1 MAENSFSSL
10 SSRQPHRLFLPLM
23 IGGGVSV
30 VLTLFAIGYL
40 ILTTPE
46 PVPDDIYTIMQKAK
60 TKTEADKA
68 DKADT
73 SEDAETVI
81 PDNATLLPD
90 GTFDFAKYSYYSFPL
105 PFVSNLASG
114 KGMITA
120 EIAIATYGATMASE
134 KVMKQLETFNP
145 KIRSEINLKLSDQ
158 ALSDVDTVEKRSKL
172 AKKLLQEVRIV
183 VDGPVMKESS
193 TITDFHFTKF
203 VISGTQ

>member
-1 MAENSFSSL
+1 MAENSFSSS

-40 ILTTPE
+40 TLTKPE

-60 TKTEADKA
+60 AKAEADKA
-68 DKADT
+68 GNSK
-73 SEDAETVI
+73 DAETAI
-81 PDNATLLPD
+81 PENATLLPD

-114 KGMITA
+114 KGMLTVEVA
-120 EIAIATYGATMASE
+120 VATYGNTLASE

-145 KIRSEINLKLSDQ
+145 KIRSAINLKLSDQ
-158 ALSDVDTVEKRSKL
+158 NLSDIDTVDKRNKL
-172 AKKLLQEVRIV
+172 AKTLLQEVKLL
-183 VDGPVMKESS
+183 VDGPNMDGPSA
-193 TITDFHFTKF
+193 ITDFHFVKF
-203 VISGTQ
+203 VISGAQ

>member
-1 MAENSFSSL
+1 MAENSFSSS

-40 ILTTPE
+40 TLTTPE

-60 TKTEADKA
+60 AKAEADKA
-68 DKADT
+68 GNSK
-73 SEDAETVI
+73 DAETAI
-81 PDNATLLPD
+81 PENATLLPD

-114 KGMITA
+114 KGMLTVEVA
-120 EIAIATYGATMASE
+120 VATYGNTLASE

-145 KIRSEINLKLSDQ
+145 KIRSAINLKLSDQ
-158 ALSDVDTVEKRSKL
+158 NLSDIDTVDKRNKL
-172 AKKLLQEVRIV
+172 AKTLLQEVKLL
-183 VDGPVMKESS
+183 VDGPNMDRPSA
-193 TITDFHFTKF
+193 ITDFHFVKF
-203 VISGTQ
+203 VISGAQ

>member
-1 MAENSFSSL
+1 MAENSFSSS

-40 ILTTPE
+40 ALTTPE

-60 TKTEADKA
+60 AKAEADKA
-68 DKADT
+68 GNSK
-73 SEDAETVI
+73 DAETAI
-81 PDNATLLPD
+81 PENATLLPD

-114 KGMITA
+114 KGMLTVEVA
-120 EIAIATYGATMASE
+120 VATYGNTLASE

-145 KIRSEINLKLSDQ
+145 KIRSAINLKLSDQ
-158 ALSDVDTVEKRSKL
+158 NLSDIDTVDKRNKL
-172 AKKLLQEVRIV
+172 AKTLLQEVKLL
-183 VDGPVMKESS
+183 VDGPNMDGPSA
-193 TITDFHFTKF
+193 ITDFHFVKF
-203 VISGTQ
+203 VISGAQ

>member
-1 MAENSFSSL
+1 MAENSFSSS

-40 ILTTPE
+40 TLTTPE

-60 TKTEADKA
+60 AKTEADKA
-68 DKADT
+68 GNSK
-73 SEDAETVI
+73 DAETAI
-81 PDNATLLPD
+81 PENATLLPD

-114 KGMITA
+114 KGMLTVEVA
-120 EIAIATYGATMASE
+120 VATYGNTLASE

-145 KIRSEINLKLSDQ
+145 KIRSAINLKLSDQ
-158 ALSDVDTVEKRSKL
+158 NLSDIDTVDKRNKL
-172 AKKLLQEVRIV
+172 AKTLLQEVKLL
-183 VDGPVMKESS
+183 VDGPNMDEPSA
-193 TITDFHFTKF
+193 ITDFHFVKF
-203 VISGTQ
+203 VISGAQ

>member
-1 MAENSFSSL
+1 MAENSFSSS

-40 ILTTPE
+40 TLTTPE

-60 TKTEADKA
+60 AKAEADKA
-68 DKADT
+68 GNSK
-73 SEDAETVI
+73 DAETAI
-81 PDNATLLPD
+81 PENATLLPD

-114 KGMITA
+114 KGMLTVEVA
-120 EIAIATYGATMASE
+120 VATYGNTLASE

-145 KIRSEINLKLSDQ
+145 KIRSAIILKLSDQ
-158 ALSDVDTVEKRSKL
+158 NLSDIDTVDKRNKL
-172 AKKLLQEVRIV
+172 AKTLLQEVKLL
-183 VDGPVMKESS
+183 VDGPNMDEPSA
-193 TITDFHFTKF
+193 ITDFHFVKF
-203 VISGTQ
+203 VISGAQ

>member
-1 MAENSFSSL
+1 MAENSFSSS

-40 ILTTPE
+40 TLTTPE

-60 TKTEADKA
+60 AKAEADKA
-68 DKADT
+68 GNSK
-73 SEDAETVI
+73 DAETAI
-81 PDNATLLPD
+81 PENATLLPD

-114 KGMITA
+114 KGMLTVEVA
-120 EIAIATYGATMASE
+120 VATYGNTLASE

-145 KIRSEINLKLSDQ
+145 KIRSAINLKLSDQ
-158 ALSDVDTVEKRSKL
+158 NLSDIDTVDKRNKL
-172 AKKLLQEVRIV
+172 AKTLLQEVKLL
-183 VDGPVMKESS
+183 VDGPNMDGPSAV
-193 TITDFHFTKF
+193 TDFHFVKF
-203 VISGTQ
+203 VISGAQ

>member
-1 MAENSFSSL
+1 MAENSFSSS

-40 ILTTPE
+40 TLTTPE

-60 TKTEADKA
+60 AKAEADKA
-68 DKADT
+68 GNSK
-73 SEDAETVI
+73 DAETAI
-81 PDNATLLPD
+81 PENATLLPD

-114 KGMITA
+114 KGMLTVEVA
-120 EIAIATYGATMASE
+120 VATYGNTLASE

-145 KIRSEINLKLSDQ
+145 KIRSAINLKLSDQ
-158 ALSDVDTVEKRSKL
+158 NLSDIDTVDKRNKL
-172 AKKLLQEVRIV
+172 AKTLLQEVKLL
-183 VDGPVMKESS
+183 VDGPNMDGPSA
-193 TITDFHFTKF
+193 ITDFHFVKF
-203 VISGTQ
+203 VISGA

>member
-1 MAENSFSSL
+1 MAENSFVSS

-40 ILTTPE
+40 TLTTPE

-60 TKTEADKA
+60 AKAEADKA
-68 DKADT
+68 GNSK
-73 SEDAETVI
+73 DAETAI
-81 PDNATLLPD
+81 PENATLLPD

-114 KGMITA
+114 KGMLTVEVA
-120 EIAIATYGATMASE
+120 VATYGNTLASE

-145 KIRSEINLKLSDQ
+145 KIRSAINLKLSDQ
-158 ALSDVDTVEKRSKL
+158 NLSDIDTIDKRNKL
-172 AKKLLQEVRIV
+172 AKTLLQEVKLL
-183 VDGPVMKESS
+183 VDGPNMDGPSA
-193 TITDFHFTKF
+193 ITDFHFVKF
-203 VISGTQ
+203 VISGAQ

>member
-1 MAENSFSSL
+1 MAENSFSSS

-40 ILTTPE
+40 TLTTPE

-60 TKTEADKA
+60 AKAEADKA
-68 DKADT
+68 GNSKDAD
-73 SEDAETVI
+73 TVI
-81 PDNATLLPD
+81 PENATLLPD

-114 KGMITA
+114 KGMLTVEVA
-120 EIAIATYGATMASE
+120 VATYGNTLASE

-145 KIRSEINLKLSDQ
+145 KIRSAINLKLSDQ
-158 ALSDVDTVEKRSKL
+158 NLSDIDTVDKRNKL
-172 AKKLLQEVRIV
+172 AKTLLQEVKLL
-183 VDGPVMKESS
+183 VDGPNMDGPSA
-193 TITDFHFTKF
+193 ITDFHFVKF
-203 VISGTQ
+203 VISGAQ